1 MRRGLIPA
9 TMPCAPLAGAIALGI
24 CLGSAL
30 PCAPAR
36 ADEAPQDQ
44 AGAQEATAGDAQQD
58 GSDAA
63 TASGDDTQT
72 SASESTASASEPQTQ
87 SAVVAQGLSVR
98 SYSTDTAAS
107 DPAMAELNAQNTL
120 TVHAALSNETSRVD
134 ALYAAINSARTQA
147 GLSEATRDGELEQAA
162 YQRAAESYLAHSDV
176 RPDATL
182 FNTACARSTGEVLVW
197 GNSADDTSAQAVLDE
212 LSKNDNASAHSWLLS
227 ATNIGLGCV
236 SDADGNVYWAI
247 EVSFDGTEA
256 SEAGVADG
264 QADYAIAAAA
274 VNVAGIA
281 LPERLE
287 MKSGESTKAVLEATV
302 EGTLSFG
309 VEGYGYSYEFTGA
322 KVTVDTANFTWNSA
336 DTSIVSVTK
345 DGTLTAVAPGTV
357 TISSTDA
364 DGSNP
369 RFGGVVVDGGA
380 ASAAYDL
387 AQCTLVGLTGDDGR
401 GNFYLNGQGSVD
413 VPTFSVMASDGTV
426 IDPVNYTVSISYNER
441 TSIAVLS
448 VKANSKSEVCSGI
461 VTRQLNVVDPNAQA
475 AAQEAAQ
482 ESDAAQASE
491 GQGADASQG
500 SSTQD
505 GNEDAGSSTD
515 GEGAASEQQDGTQQ
529 EQAAS
534 QDEQGADQ
542 QDADQQEQAT
552 DPAEQDASQQEDAQ
566 QQDQESAK
574 SIQSGQLTLSFGAL
588 TYTGSAI
595 VASSST
601 LTVDGTELVEGTD
614 YTLSYESNVDTG
626 TARAVATGTGAYTG
640 TLETTFTITPADI
653 SLASVTMPNLPY
665 TGGAMNPQP
674 TIVTYSGKSG
684 TCELVAGVDYEV
696 VGYSS
701 NVNVGDATVVLRGIG
716 NYTGTLTANWKIVEQ
731 GTADAGTTQTIPKT
745 ADPTDLGAMGAAGL
759 GGLAG
764 IGAGLALLWCRLR
777 GEKPT
782 ER

>member
-1 MRRGLIPA
+1 MRRTPISA
-9 TMPCAPLAGAIALGI
+9 TMPGAPLAGALALSM
-24 CLGSAL
+24 CLCSCL

-36 ADEAPQDQ
+36 ADEAPAD
-44 AGAQEATAGDAQQD
+44 
-58 GSDAA
+58 
-63 TASGDDTQT
+63 
-72 SASESTASASEPQTQ
+72 TASAETSAQSASTDEEQAATEASSQESEASEPASD
-87 SAVVAQGLSVR
+87 SASAQASTVVAQGLSVR
-98 SYSTDTAAS
+98 SYSTDAAAS

-120 TVHAALSNETSRVD
+120 TVHAKLSNETSQVD
-134 ALYAAINSARTQA
+134 DLYAAINAARTAA
-147 GLSEATRDGELEQAA
+147 GLAEVARDGELEQAA

-182 FNTACARSTGEVLVW
+182 FNTACARSTGEILVW

-212 LSKNDNASAHSWLLS
+212 LSKNDNAAAHSWLLS
-227 ATNIGLGCV
+227 ATNVGVGCV
-236 SDADGNVYWAI
+236 SDDDGNVYWAI
-247 EVSFDGTEA
+247 EVSFDSAAT
-256 SEAGVADG
+256 SESGVAQG

-274 VNVAGIA
+274 ANVVGIA

-287 MKSGESTKAVLEATV
+287 MKSGESTQAVLEATV

-309 VEGYGYSYEFTGA
+309 VSDYGYSYEFTGA

-336 DTSIVSVTK
+336 DTSIVRVTK
-345 DGTLTAVAPGTV
+345 DGTLTAVAAGTV

-387 AQCTLVGLTGDDGR
+387 ADCTLVGLTGDDGR
-401 GNFYLNGQGSVD
+401 GNFYLNDQGSVD

-461 VTRQLNVVDPNAQA
+461 VTRQLNVVDPNAQTATDTQAQDSADSA
-475 AAQEAAQ
+475 ATGE
-482 ESDAAQASE
+482 QASD
-491 GQGADASQG
+491 QDTDTAGASGDAG
-500 SSTQD
+500 QD
-505 GNEDAGSSTD
+505 GAQQGQADQNE
-515 GEGAASEQQDGTQQ
+515 QD
-529 EQAAS
+529 EAS
-534 QDEQGADQ
+534 QDATQQDQ
-542 QDADQQEQAT
+542 QTQTGEDQDSASAGQAGESQDGPDDQQETLAT
-552 DPAEQDASQQEDAQ
+552 T
-566 QQDQESAK
+566 K

-588 TYTGSAI
+588 TYTGAAV

-601 LTVDGTELVEGTD
+601 LTVDGSQLTEGTD
-614 YTLSYESNVDTG
+614 YTLSYESNVDAG
-626 TARAVATGTGAYTG
+626 TAKAVATGTGAYSG
-640 TLETTFTITPADI
+640 TLETSFTISPADI
-653 SLASVTMPNLPY
+653 SQASVTMPNLPY

-674 TIVTYSGKSG
+674 TLVSYTSGSGTYSL
-684 TCELVAGVDYEV
+684 EAGVDYEV

-731 GTADAGTTQTIPKT
+731 GTTNAGTTQTIPKT
-745 ADPTDLGAMGAAGL
+745 ADPTDLGAAGIAALCGAAGL
-759 GGLAG
+759 AG
-764 IGAGLALLWCRLR
+764 GLALLRRR
-777 GEKPT
+777 GGKTAT

>member
-1 MRRGLIPA
+1 MRRTPISA
-9 TMPCAPLAGAIALGI
+9 TMPGAPLAGALALSM
-24 CLGSAL
+24 CLCSCL

-36 ADEAPQDQ
+36 ADEP
-44 AGAQEATAGDAQQD
+44 
-58 GSDAA
+58 AA
-63 TASGDDTQT
+63 D
-72 SASESTASASEPQTQ
+72 TASAETSAQAASTDEEQAATEASSQESEASEPASD
-87 SAVVAQGLSVR
+87 SASAQASTVVAQGLSVR
-98 SYSTDTAAS
+98 SYSTDAAAS

-120 TVHAALSNETSRVD
+120 TVHAKLSNETSQVD
-134 ALYAAINSARTQA
+134 DLYAAINAARTAA
-147 GLSEATRDGELEQAA
+147 GLAEVARDGELEQAA

-182 FNTACARSTGEVLVW
+182 FNTACARSTGEILVW

-212 LSKNDNASAHSWLLS
+212 LSKNDNAAAHSWLLS
-227 ATNIGLGCV
+227 ATNVGVGCV
-236 SDADGNVYWAI
+236 SDDDGNVYWAI
-247 EVSFDGTEA
+247 EVSFDSAAA
-256 SEAGVADG
+256 SESGVAQG

-274 VNVAGIA
+274 ANVVGIA

-287 MKSGESTKAVLEATV
+287 MKSGESTQAVLEATV

-309 VEGYGYSYEFTGA
+309 VSGYGYSYEFTGA

-336 DTSIVSVTK
+336 DTSIVRVTK
-345 DGTLTAVAPGTV
+345 DGTLTAVAAGTV

-387 AQCTLVGLTGDDGR
+387 ADCTLVGLTGDDGR
-401 GNFYLNGQGSVD
+401 GNFYLNDQGSVD

-461 VTRQLNVVDPNAQA
+461 VTRQLNVVDPNAQTATDTQAQDSADSA
-475 AAQEAAQ
+475 ATGE
-482 ESDAAQASE
+482 QASDQDTDTAIAS
-491 GQGADASQG
+491 GDAG
-500 SSTQD
+500 QD
-505 GNEDAGSSTD
+505 GAQQGQADQNE
-515 GEGAASEQQDGTQQ
+515 QD
-529 EQAAS
+529 EAS
-534 QDEQGADQ
+534 QDATQQDQ
-542 QDADQQEQAT
+542 QTQTGEDQDSASAGQAGESQAGSDDQQET
-552 DPAEQDASQQEDAQ
+552 LTTT
-566 QQDQESAK
+566 K

-588 TYTGSAI
+588 TYTGAAV

-601 LTVDGTELVEGTD
+601 LTVDGSQLTEGTD
-614 YTLSYESNVDTG
+614 YTLSYESNVDAG
-626 TARAVATGTGAYTG
+626 TAKAVATGTGAYSG
-640 TLETTFTITPADI
+640 TLETSFTISPADI
-653 SLASVTMPNLPY
+653 SQASVTMPNLPY

-674 TIVTYSGKSG
+674 TLVSYTSGSGTYSL
-684 TCELVAGVDYEV
+684 EAGVDYEV

-731 GTADAGTTQTIPKT
+731 GTTNAGTTQTIPKT
-745 ADPTDLGAMGAAGL
+745 ADPTDLGAAGIAALCGAAGL
-759 GGLAG
+759 AG
-764 IGAGLALLWCRLR
+764 GLALLRRR
-777 GEKPT
+777 GGKTAT

>member
-1 MRRGLIPA
+1 MRRTPISA
-9 TMPCAPLAGAIALGI
+9 TMPGAPLAGALALSM
-24 CLGSAL
+24 CLCSCL

-36 ADEAPQDQ
+36 ADEAPAD
-44 AGAQEATAGDAQQD
+44 
-58 GSDAA
+58 
-63 TASGDDTQT
+63 
-72 SASESTASASEPQTQ
+72 TASAETSAQAASTDEEQAATEASSQESVASEPASD
-87 SAVVAQGLSVR
+87 SASAQASTVVAQGLSVR
-98 SYSTDTAAS
+98 SYSTDAAAS

-120 TVHAALSNETSRVD
+120 TVHAKLSNETSQVD
-134 ALYAAINSARTQA
+134 DLYAAINAARTAA
-147 GLSEATRDGELEQAA
+147 GLAEVARDGELEQAA

-182 FNTACARSTGEVLVW
+182 FNTACARSTGEILVW

-212 LSKNDNASAHSWLLS
+212 LSKNDNAAAHSWLLS
-227 ATNIGLGCV
+227 ATNVGVGCV
-236 SDADGNVYWAI
+236 SDDDGNVYWAI
-247 EVSFDGTEA
+247 EVSFDSAAT
-256 SEAGVADG
+256 SESGVAQG

-274 VNVAGIA
+274 ANVAGIA

-287 MKSGESTKAVLEATV
+287 MKSGESTQAVLEATV

-309 VEGYGYSYEFTGA
+309 VSDYGYSYEFTGA

-336 DTSIVSVTK
+336 DTSIVRVTK
-345 DGTLTAVAPGTV
+345 DGTLTAVAAGTV

-387 AQCTLVGLTGDDGR
+387 ADCTLVGLTGDDGR
-401 GNFYLNGQGSVD
+401 GNFYLNDQGSVD

-461 VTRQLNVVDPNAQA
+461 VTRQLNVVDPNAQTATDTQAQDSADSA
-475 AAQEAAQ
+475 ATGE
-482 ESDAAQASE
+482 QASD
-491 GQGADASQG
+491 QDTDTAGASGDAG
-500 SSTQD
+500 QD
-505 GNEDAGSSTD
+505 GAQQGQADQNE
-515 GEGAASEQQDGTQQ
+515 QD
-529 EQAAS
+529 EAS
-534 QDEQGADQ
+534 QDATQQDQ
-542 QDADQQEQAT
+542 QTQTGEDQDSASAGQAGESQDGPDDQQETLAT
-552 DPAEQDASQQEDAQ
+552 T
-566 QQDQESAK
+566 K

-588 TYTGSAI
+588 TYTGAAV

-601 LTVDGTELVEGTD
+601 LTVDGSQLTEGTD
-614 YTLSYESNVDTG
+614 YTLSYESNVDAG
-626 TARAVATGTGAYTG
+626 TAKAVATGTGAYSG
-640 TLETTFTITPADI
+640 TLETSFTISPADI
-653 SLASVTMPNLPY
+653 SQASVTMPNLPY

-674 TIVTYSGKSG
+674 TLVSYTSGSGTYSL
-684 TCELVAGVDYEV
+684 EAGVDYEV

-731 GTADAGTTQTIPKT
+731 GTTNAGTTQTIPKT
-745 ADPTDLGAMGAAGL
+745 ADPTDLGAAGIAALCGAAGL
-759 GGLAG
+759 AG
-764 IGAGLALLWCRLR
+764 GLALLRRR
-777 GEKPT
+777 GGKTAT